1 LLEACALHLWRA
13 ESHVLRGL
21 SFRLAAG
28 QALQLLWPN
37 GAGKTTL
44 LRAVAGLLPLE
55 SGQVL
60 WCGEPVEANRE
71 RFHRDI
77 AFLGH
82 ELALKGDLGVL
93 QNLQF
98 ALALREPVADALV
111 LSTLRAVGLE
121 VDPQERVRR
130 LSAGQQRRVAL
141 ARLMLWKARCWL
153 LDEPVANLDAAGQA
167 AFRDAILA
175 HLEAG
180 GSALIST
187 HQPLDLP
194 ASVSR
199 SWHAPAEPA

>member
-1 LLEACALHLWRA
+1 LLEARALHLWRA
-13 ESHVLRGL
+13 DSHVLRGL
-21 SFRLAAG
+21 SFRLAPG

-60 WCGEPVEANRE
+60 WCGEPVEADQE
-71 RFHRDI
+71 RFHRGI
-77 AFLGH
+77 AYLGH

-98 ALALREPVADALV
+98 ALALREPVAEARVLATLV
-111 LSTLRAVGLE
+111 QVGLQ
-121 VDPQERVRR
+121 VDPREKVRR

-141 ARLMLWKARCWL
+141 ARLMLWQAQCWL
-153 LDEPVANLDAAGQA
+153 LDEPVANLDAAGQS

-180 GSALIST
+180 GCALIST

-194 ASVSR
+194 AGVSR
-199 SWHAPAEPA
+199 SWHSPTESA